1 MESMRRSFGTCLMA
15 VLAAAILGG
24 PLESLRGQD
33 RRVPELRP
41 LNSDPINVRMIGQTP
56 RTLYET
62 IAKLTGINVLWDP
75 EAKAQSETGKF
86 TVELSKATLRE
97 ALDKVASVTKTSW
110 KPVSDTTVSVAF
122 R

>member
-1 MESMRRSFGTCLMA
+1 MT

-33 RRVPELRP
+33 KRVPELRP
-41 LNSDPINVRMIGQTP
+41 SSSDPITLRMIGQTP

-62 IAKLTGINVLWDP
+62 IGKLAGINVLWDP
-75 EAKAQSETGKF
+75 DAKAQSENGRF
-86 TVELSKATLRE
+86 TLEISNATLSE
-97 ALDKVASVTKTSW
+97 ALDKVADLTKTSW
-110 KPVSDTTVSVAF
+110 KPTSSSTVFVAF